1 MDKEIIYVVCPKCGR
16 TFKSEEN
23 FCDQCVGVK
32 LNKFTR
38 HEFAEKYKECE
49 KVVLEAADFIT
60 SLKKDFICEE
70 LTDISYLINEMRD
83 SLRTLNPD
91 GVRVLMNN
99 LKIIGENRDSEMME
113 NE

>member
-1 MDKEIIYVVCPKCGR
+1 MEEIIYAVCPKCSR

-38 HEFAEKYKECE
+38 HEFAEKYKKCE
-49 KVVLEAADFIT
+49 KVVLEAADLIT
-60 SLKKDFICEE
+60 SLNKNFICEE
-70 LTDISYLINEMRD
+70 LTDVSYLINEMRD

-99 LKIIGENRDSEMME
+99 LKIIGGNRDFEMME

>member
-99 LKIIGENRDSEMME
+99 LKIIGEME
-113 NE
+113 EYL